1 MVARAY
7 PAPAHRPVLPGP
19 VKGSAPAAISV
30 SGVVKHFGA
39 TRALDHLDLTVRAE
53 EVHGFLGPNGEP
65 PPKCGRCGQRRKRG
79 VAMRLLPHHS
89 ELAHET
95 RPIVPAAA
103 AATDAAIEVSHLRK
117 TYGPVVAVDDVSF
130 SVREGEIFGIL
141 GPNGAGKTTTVECVI
156 GLRTP
161 TRA

>member
-1 MVARAY
+1 M
-7 PAPAHRPVLPGP
+7 
-19 VKGSAPAAISV
+19 K
-30 SGVVKHFGA
+30 
-39 TRALDHLDLTVRAE
+39 
-53 EVHGFLGPNGEP
+53 
-65 PPKCGRCGQRRKRG
+65 
-79 VAMRLLPHHS
+79 LLPRHS
-89 ELAHET
+89 ELAAHET

-103 AATDAAIEVSHLRK
+103 PATDAAIEVSHLRK
-117 TYGPVVAVDDVSF
+117 TYGPVVAADDVSF